1 MNFENFKVGM
11 KITSKVGP
19 IYEVIGINSTKS
31 VTVKYSESKGEFVI
45 LPASFYYFFPYVE
58 KKRVKL
64 YHRLWKYD
72 NNPRVQIS
80 SSTAFFGPFADRSV
94 ITLKEW
100 EEEIEYEVKD

>member
-1 MNFENFKVGM
+1 MKLEDFKVGM
-11 KITSKVGP
+11 KVDNQIGVKTVLYVGEGVVLLKPDYGNIFLPTSYDLK
-19 IYEVIGINSTKS
+19 
-31 VTVKYSESKGEFVI
+31 KYT
-45 LPASFYYFFPYVE
+45 PYVE

-80 SSTAFFGPFADRSV
+80 SSTAFFGPFADRNV